1 MYTTYTTD
9 IEKIIKRIE
18 SKGFSSITSQ
28 QKKIFLSEVESVE
41 FINTRERFILWILI
55 FVWYRSMTTCVVKM
69 KNGEKIF
76 MDLSLKDINK
86 YKFANFVK

>member
-9 IEKIIKRIE
+9 IEKIIKQIE
-18 SKGFSSITSQ
+18 SKGFNNITSQ

-41 FINTRERFILWILI
+41 FINTRERFILWIFI

-76 MDLSLKDINK
+76 MDLSTKDINK